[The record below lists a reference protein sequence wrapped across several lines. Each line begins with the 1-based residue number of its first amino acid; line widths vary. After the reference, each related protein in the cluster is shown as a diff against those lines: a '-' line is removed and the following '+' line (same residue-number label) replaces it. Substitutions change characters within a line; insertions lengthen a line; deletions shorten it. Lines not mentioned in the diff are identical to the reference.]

1 MAHGQIAQGRVMT
14 RRLLRDSNTLDGNGA
29 LAVELVGIPVVA
41 LLLAVLESLALV
53 VLEHAMTTA
62 VSALAEAAVAD
73 NGLRAVLAILEGAA
87 DLLGRHAAAE
97 REGEVESGI
106 GPDGVISQG
115 GVGRREVLAGVD
127 YAQIRGCRE
136 IGAEGEERAQ
146 SAYRGI

>member
-73 NGLRAVLAILEGAA
+73 NGLRAVLAVLEGAA

-106 GPDGVISQG
+106 GTDGVISQG
-115 GVGRREVLAGVD
+115 GVGR
-127 YAQIRGCRE
+127 
-136 IGAEGEERAQ
+136 
-146 SAYRGI
+146 